1 MNSKRLHSHGARSEG
16 DKLLCLDNLFHD
28 IIDGNCLVYSFGI
41 AEDWTFELSMADMG
55 CKVIPMQHFQCISMY
70 RLISYRK
77 TNMFD
82 LLVFVYRYVHLIQQ
96 SMSRMAL
103 SYLMAGRG
111 IYFFTNG
118 QYLVLQQM
126 I

>member
-1 MNSKRLHSHGARSEG
+1 MQGKSNATFS
-16 DKLLCLDNLFHD
+16 
-28 IIDGNCLVYSFGI
+28 VYLNVSI
-41 AEDWTFELSMADMG
+41 
-55 CKVIPMQHFQCISMY
+55 Y
-70 RLISYRK
+70 SYRK

-103 SYLMAGRG
+103 SYLMAERG